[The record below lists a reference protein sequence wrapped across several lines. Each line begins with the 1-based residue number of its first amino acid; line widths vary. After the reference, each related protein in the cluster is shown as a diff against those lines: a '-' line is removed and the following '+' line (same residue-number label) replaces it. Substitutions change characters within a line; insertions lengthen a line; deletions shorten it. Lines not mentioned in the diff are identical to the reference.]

1 MQNTA
6 IQHKILV
13 VDDIP
18 TNVALL
24 SAILSKDYNV
34 ISATSGEMALDL
46 VAHERPDLV
55 LLDIMMPGMDG
66 HEVCRRLK
74 SNETTMN
81 IPVIFVT
88 AKSTV
93 EDEAHGFDLGAVD
106 YITKPFHIPVVKA
119 RVRNHLNLKI
129 KTDLLETIAHID
141 GLTNIPNRRR
151 FDEMLGI
158 EWGRAL
164 RSESPL
170 SLIITDIDYF
180 KGFNDYYGHA
190 GGDQCLYSVATALSS
205 LIHRSSDMVARYGG
219 EEFVA
224 ILPGTDLKGAAT
236 LAEYWRSVIEAMQM
250 PHAKSEVSDY
260 VTVSVGYASMIPVRD
275 QLPYVLLGVADEML
289 YQAKDG
295 GRNRICGK
303 QIESNPLKKT
313 TAMD

>member
-1 MQNTA
+1 MKNTA
-6 IQHKILV
+6 TQHKILI

-18 TNVALL
+18 ANVALL

-34 ISATSGEMALDL
+34 LSATSGEMALDM
-46 VAHERPDLV
+46 VARERPDLV

-74 SNETTMN
+74 SNETTRN

-88 AKSTV
+88 AKSTA
-93 EDEAHGFDLGAVD
+93 EDEAYGFDLGAVD

-119 RVRNHLNLKI
+119 RVRTHLDLKV
-129 KTDLLETIAHID
+129 KTDLLEKIAHID

-151 FDEMLGI
+151 FDEMLEI

-170 SLIITDIDYF
+170 SLIIADIDYF
-180 KGFNDYYGHA
+180 KGFNDCYGHA
-190 GGDQCLYSVATALSS
+190 GGDQCLYSVALALSS
-205 LIHRSSDMVARYGG
+205 LMHRSSDMVARYGG

-260 VTVSVGYASMIPVRD
+260 VTVSVGYASIIPNRD

-289 YQAKDG
+289 YQAKDS

-303 QIESNPLKKT
+303 QMENHPLQKSS
-313 TAMD
+313 AL

>member
-1 MQNTA
+1 MQNSAT
-6 IQHKILV
+6 QHKILI

-18 TNVALL
+18 VNVALL
-24 SAILSKDYNV
+24 AAILSKDHNV
-34 ISATSGEMALDL
+34 LSATSGEMALDM
-46 VAHERPDLV
+46 AAREQPDLI

-74 SNETTMN
+74 SSETTKN

-88 AKSTV
+88 AKSSA
-93 EDEAHGFDLGAVD
+93 EDEAYGFDLGAVD

-119 RVRNHLNLKI
+119 RVRNHLSLKV
-129 KTDLLETIAHID
+129 KTDLLEEIAHID

-151 FDEMLGI
+151 FDETLEN

-164 RSESPL
+164 RSKNPL

-190 GGDQCLYSVATALSS
+190 GGDQCLYSVAMALSS
-205 LIHRSSDMVARYGG
+205 LMHRSSDMVARYGG

-224 ILPGTDLKGAAT
+224 ILPETDLNGAAT
-236 LAEYWRSVIEAMQM
+236 LAEYWRSVIEAMQI
-250 PHAKSEVSDY
+250 PHAKSGISDY
-260 VTVSVGYASMIPVRD
+260 VTVSVGYASTIPSKD

-289 YQAKDG
+289 YQAKDS

-303 QIESNPLKKT
+303 QMESHLPSSS
-313 TAMD
+313 

>member
-1 MQNTA
+1 MQHSAT
-6 IQHKILV
+6 QHKILI

-18 TNVALL
+18 VNVALL
-24 SAILSKDYNV
+24 AAILSKDHNV
-34 ISATSGEMALDL
+34 LSATSGEMALDM
-46 VAHERPDLV
+46 AAREQPDLI

-74 SNETTMN
+74 SSETTKN

-88 AKSTV
+88 AKSSA
-93 EDEAHGFDLGAVD
+93 EDEAYGFDLGAVD

-119 RVRNHLNLKI
+119 RVRNHLSLKV
-129 KTDLLETIAHID
+129 KTDLLEEIAHID

-151 FDEMLGI
+151 FDETLEN

-164 RSESPL
+164 RSKSPL

-190 GGDQCLYSVATALSS
+190 GGDQCLYSVAMALSS
-205 LIHRSSDMVARYGG
+205 LMHRSSDMVARYGG

-224 ILPGTDLKGAAT
+224 ILPGTDLNGAAT
-236 LAEYWRSVIEAMQM
+236 LAEYWRSVIEAMQI
-250 PHAKSEVSDY
+250 PHAKSGISDY
-260 VTVSVGYASMIPVRD
+260 VTVSVGYASTIPSKD

-289 YQAKDG
+289 YQAKDS

-303 QIESNPLKKT
+303 QMESHLPGSS
-313 TAMD
+313 